1 LGLYAGKDRGISL
14 ESVNRMNSALK
25 SSGSV
30 SEIRVYDQSQHG
42 FHADYRP
49 SYDPEA
55 AKDGWQRMQQW
66 FRQHGAA

>member
-1 LGLYAGKDRGISL
+1 
-14 ESVNRMNSALK
+14 MNTALK

-55 AKDGWQRMQQW
+55 AKDGWQRLQQW
-66 FRQHGAA
+66 FKQHGAA

>member
-1 LGLYAGKDRGISL
+1 MLAPVKSQTRLPTREQTSNK
-14 ESVNRMNSALK
+14 ALK
-25 SSGSV
+25 SSGSP

-55 AKDGWQRMQQW
+55 AKDGWQRLQQW